1 MYYMP
6 MKKIYNSI
14 CLFGLLFACFNS
26 LKAQDFNK
34 SIPEES
40 LSKIQEI
47 LLNDLSQGEKPIKSL
62 IFLLSDEERNEMISK
77 LSILVDS
84 NSLNAFGNLDQVL
97 KSEAITYIH
106 GNRSLFETVEYIGME
121 ESNYYGYN
129 LFSFHYKITF
139 KDKNTPDTK
148 IRVFFTKIND
158 DYKMLFIY
166 FNNLNF

>member
-1 MYYMP
+1 

-14 CLFGLLFACFNS
+14 CLLGLLFVCFKP

-40 LSKIQEI
+40 LNKIQAVI
-47 LLNDLSQGEKPIKSL
+47 LNDLSQDKKS
-62 IFLLSDEERNEMISK
+62 IESTTFLLSDIERNEMVSK

-121 ESNYYGYN
+121 ESNYFGYN
-129 LFSFHYKITF
+129 LFSFHYKIAF

-158 DYKMLFIY
+158 NYKLLFIY